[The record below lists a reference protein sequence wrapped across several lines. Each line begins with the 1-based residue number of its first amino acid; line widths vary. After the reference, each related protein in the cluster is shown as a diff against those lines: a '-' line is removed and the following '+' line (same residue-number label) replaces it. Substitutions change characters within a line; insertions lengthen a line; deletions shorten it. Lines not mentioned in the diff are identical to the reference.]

1 MPIQKAIPMRSLS
14 AVPALGAGLGFRTE
28 LHDQIV
34 AHHDDIDWLEIITEH
49 FLLGRQSDDR
59 VLGELRE
66 LFRLVPHGIEM
77 SIGSPGEVEPEYLD
91 ALARLV
97 KAIDAPYFSD
107 HLCFTRAGGVSLGS
121 LTPLPRSA
129 PLARE
134 LAGKAQRVQEAVGV
148 PFILEN
154 ITYHVDL
161 QTGMS
166 EAEFIAEFFE
176 HCDCGLLLDVTN
188 LYTNAV
194 NHGFDP
200 QHFLDVIPSE
210 RVVQVHLAG
219 GIEEPGVLLDSHSTA
234 VPEPVWR
241 LFDDVLRRVPLKAG
255 LIERDQDFPEDFGE
269 LLTEVGRVRNAMQAP
284 VRS

>member
-1 MPIQKAIPMRSLS
+1 MHSLS
-14 AVPALGAGLGFRTE
+14 AVPTLGAGLGYRTE

-34 AHHDDIDWLEIITEH
+34 AHHNDIDWLEIITEH
-49 FLLGRQSDDR
+49 FLLGRPCEYR
-59 VLGELRE
+59 LLGELRE
-66 LFRLVPHGIEM
+66 RFPLVPHGIEM
-77 SIGSPGEVEPEYLD
+77 SIGSPGEVDPEYLD

-121 LTPLPRSA
+121 LTPLPRSTA
-129 PLARE
+129 LARE
-134 LAGKAQRVQEAVGV
+134 LAGKARRVQDAVGV

-161 QTGMS
+161 RTGMS

-200 QHFLDVIPSE
+200 QRFLDVIPTE

-219 GIEEPGVLLDSHSTA
+219 GIEEPDVLLDSHSTA
-234 VPEPVWR
+234 VPEAVWR
-241 LFDDVLRRVPLKAG
+241 LFDDVLRRTPLKAG
-255 LIERDQDFPEDFGE
+255 MIERDQDFPENFEE
-269 LLTEVGRVRNAMQAP
+269 LLTEVGRARAAMQRP
-284 VRS
+284 VRA